1 MGESNTRRWR
11 WLGTWHFWRKRG
23 SETLQTIEPWVK
35 IAVLGAPAAHYLG
48 LSAGWSVVV
57 GLSIV
62 LGSEVTM
69 IAIGWFD
76 HRQGIILSQQQWNNE
91 QDEVKM
97 RTLHVLEALL
107 AEVQALRGTQESAQS
122 LREDPNHTAASIED
136 IVTAAVAS
144 RMQSL

>member
-97 RTLHVLEALL
+97 RTLRVLEELL
-107 AEVQALRGTQESAQS
+107 AEVQALRDHARNGAEVARPPTTAPHDIRDLQLARRVQE
-122 LREDPNHTAASIED
+122 
-136 IVTAAVAS
+136 
-144 RMQSL
+144 